1 MNKLR
6 KYMKTI
12 FCNFL
17 FRSVKTLQKNQ
28 GQLYIVEKSLLVD
41 KFSVILHHLNSK
53 VYQFGSW

>member
-28 GQLYIVEKSLLVD
+28 GQLYIVEKS
-41 KFSVILHHLNSK
+41 
-53 VYQFGSW
+53 